1 LVDDVELNRKI
12 ARAMLKVTGIDVDEA
27 VDGEAALKLFEQS
40 PEHTYDMVLMD
51 VQMPIMDGYQAST
64 AIRNLN
70 RNDAHSVPI
79 IALTANA
86 FKEDIDK
93 ALQAGM
99 NAHIAKPI
107 KPDKIVEIMSKHM
120 AA

>member
-1 LVDDVELNRKI
+1 
-12 ARAMLKVTGIDVDEA
+12 M
-27 VDGEAALKLFEQS
+27 FEDS
-40 PEHTYDMVLMD
+40 PEHTYDIILMD
-51 VQMPIMDGYQAST
+51 VQMPIMDGYQASS
-64 AIRNLN
+64 AIRHLDRSDALN
-70 RNDAHSVPI
+70 VPI

-107 KPDKIVEIMSKHM
+107 KTDKIVEIMSQHL